1 MSELL
6 SDLDALATIPYTI
19 STQSGTLTSDKT
31 KYRSY
36 LFLSLYGIAI
46 VDNIQ
51 IPNGIVTNGRQIW
64 MGVKDKLEA
73 TENFVM
79 KIVLNVTGNSIS
91 YSASS
96 TYDAPTMVI
105 QIYGIK

>member
-6 SDLDALATIPYTI
+6 SDLDVLTTIPYTT

-36 LFLSLYGIAI
+36 LFLSLYGLAV

-51 IPNGIVTNGRQIW
+51 IPNDIVINGRQIW
-64 MGVKDKLEA
+64 LGVKDKLEA

-91 YSASS
+91 YSATS
-96 TYDAPTMVI
+96 TYNASTMTTR
-105 QIYGIK
+105 IYGIK